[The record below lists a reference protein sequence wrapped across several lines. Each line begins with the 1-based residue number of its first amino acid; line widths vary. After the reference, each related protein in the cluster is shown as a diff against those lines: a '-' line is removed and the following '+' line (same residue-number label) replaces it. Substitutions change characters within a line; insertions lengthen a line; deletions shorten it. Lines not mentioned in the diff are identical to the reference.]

1 MTQSWLWSY
10 QIKIIKKTFVMLK
23 GFWSLRGFENV
34 GLSLLKKGKF
44 VTKIFFQI
52 LLNEILKSRKNSV

>member
-1 MTQSWLWSY
+1 
-10 QIKIIKKTFVMLK
+10 MLK
-23 GFWSLRGFENV
+23 GFWSLRRFENV

-52 LLNEILKSRKNSV
+52 LLNEILKSCKNMSDEL